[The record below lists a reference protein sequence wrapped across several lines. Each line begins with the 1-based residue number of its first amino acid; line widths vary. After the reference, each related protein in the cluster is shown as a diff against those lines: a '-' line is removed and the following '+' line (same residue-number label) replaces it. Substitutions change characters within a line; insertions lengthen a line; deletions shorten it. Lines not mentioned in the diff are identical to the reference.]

1 MSIPVTAEGKKKLQ
15 GDLQEL
21 QARVPHVRKAIEEAR
36 EKGDLKENA
45 EYHAAREEL
54 GMLEA
59 KIADLKSRLSQAV
72 VVDESQIDHSI
83 VGFGSTVELED
94 LSDHSVEEW
103 HLVGQGDDDPL
114 ENKILT
120 TSPMGQ
126 ALIGHQVGEEVA
138 VDAPVG
144 QLRFKIIKISYV

>member
-1 MSIPVTAEGKKKLQ
+1 MSIPVTAAGKQKMQ
-15 GDLQEL
+15 DEL
-21 QARVPHVRKAIEEAR
+21 DALEAQAPGIRKAIEEAR

-54 GMLEA
+54 GMLQG

-72 VVDESQIDHSI
+72 VVDESQIDHDV
-83 VGFGSTVELED
+83 VGFGAIVELDED
-94 LSDHSVEEW
+94 GDIEEW
-103 HLVGQGDDDPL
+103 ELVGQGDDDPL

-126 ALIGHQVGEEVA
+126 ALIGHKVGDSVTVA
-138 VDAPVG
+138 APMG
-144 QLRFKIIKISYV
+144 NFEYTIKSIKYP